1 MNGKEES
8 SIMAIKRALLLG
20 ALISTL
26 PVYGCQVI
34 SASFTSPSD
43 SISGTG
49 HAIVGSFQ
57 GISFSSG
64 SKGEEEATKES
75 YQRDLRQYSAVFV
88 RSGGTQADFL
98 RGVSRIAENHGIAHW
113 EAEPATPFAI
123 GQGMREA
130 NVSEAEMQAFCAEV
144 GSETPAAKLAFE
156 GWQSAGG

>member
-1 MNGKEES
+1 MS
-8 SIMAIKRALLLG
+8 IKRAVLLS
-20 ALISTL
+20 ALISAL

-49 HAIVGSFQ
+49 HAIAGSFK

-64 SKGEEEATKES
+64 SKGEEETTKES

-144 GSETPAAKLAFE
+144 GSETPAAKLVFE

>member
-1 MNGKEES
+1 MS
-8 SIMAIKRALLLG
+8 IKRALLLA
-20 ALISTL
+20 ALVSSL
-26 PVYGCQVI
+26 PVNGCQVL

-49 HAIVGSFQ
+49 HAIAGIFSA
-57 GISFSSG
+57 ISFSSG
-64 SKGEEEATKES
+64 STGDEAATKES

-98 RGVSRIAENHGIAHW
+98 RGVSHIAENHGIAHW

-144 GSETPAAKLAFE
+144 GSETPAAKLALE
-156 GWQSAGG
+156 GWQRAGG